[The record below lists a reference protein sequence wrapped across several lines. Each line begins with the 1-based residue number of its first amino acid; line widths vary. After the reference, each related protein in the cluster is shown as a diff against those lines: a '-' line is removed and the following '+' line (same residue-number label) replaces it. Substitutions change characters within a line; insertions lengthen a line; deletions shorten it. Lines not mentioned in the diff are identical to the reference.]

1 MTSAS
6 NGPAGVAMILM
17 PKERVDR
24 WQHLVTVASLLDES
38 PPERSAAEARGLLH
52 SVLEVF
58 PQSIEPADDFEA
70 YAVRRL
76 AASLLRALAASKDG

>member
-1 MTSAS
+1 
-6 NGPAGVAMILM
+6 M

-24 WQHLVTVASLLDES
+24 WQHLVTIAILLDES
-38 PPERSAAEARGLLH
+38 PPERAAGEVRVFLQ

-58 PQSIEPADDFEA
+58 PESIEPVDDFEA

-76 AASLLRALAASKDG
+76 AAALLRALEASKGG

>member
-1 MTSAS
+1 
-6 NGPAGVAMILM
+6 M

-24 WQHLVTVASLLDES
+24 WQHLVSVAFLLDES
-38 PPERSAAEARGLLH
+38 PPERSAAEARGLLR

-58 PQSIEPADDFEA
+58 PEGIEPVDDFEA

-76 AASLLRALAASKDG
+76 AAALLRVLEASEGG

>member
-1 MTSAS
+1 
-6 NGPAGVAMILM
+6 M

-24 WQHLVTVASLLDES
+24 WQHLVTIALLLDES
-38 PPERSAAEARGLLH
+38 PPEMATAEVRALLH

-58 PQSIEPADDFEA
+58 PKSIEPIDDFEA

-76 AASLLRALAASKDG
+76 AAALLRALEASEGG

>member
-1 MTSAS
+1 
-6 NGPAGVAMILM
+6 M

-24 WQHLVTVASLLDES
+24 WQHLVTIAFLLDES
-38 PPERSAAEARGLLH
+38 PPERAAGEVRVLLQ

-58 PQSIEPADDFEA
+58 PESIEPVDDFEA

-76 AASLLRALAASKDG
+76 AAALLRALEASKGG